1 MANHTLR
8 HDLAG
13 KLIGNITVLHRIESL
28 PNRES
33 QWLCRC
39 ACGCD
44 FVASTRVLLRRTRR
58 HCTCEP
64 VIDDSKKWSQ
74 EELDATVNALI
85 REIEEG

>member
-1 MANHTLR
+1 MANHNLL
-8 HDLAG
+8 HDLTG
-13 KLIGNITVLHRIESL
+13 KPIGNITVLHRIESL

-39 ACGCD
+39 ACGRE
-44 FVASTRVLLRRTRR
+44 FVASTRVLLRRTSK

-64 VIDDSKKWSQ
+64 AIDYSKKWSQ
-74 EELDATVNALI
+74 EELNATVNALI